1 MSGIIGGG
9 DSGAKAASAQLA
21 QAKAETERMRK
32 QAEEERRDLS
42 EEMAGKRR
50 ARAAGGSRMLLS
62 DSRLNPEEGVD
73 ETLGAM

>member
-9 DSGAKAASAQLA
+9 DSGAKQARAQLA
-21 QAKAETERMRK
+21 QAQADTERMRK
-32 QAEEERRDLS
+32 QAEDEKRELS

-50 ARAAGGSRMLLS
+50 ARATGGSRMLLS
-62 DSRLNPEEGVD
+62 ESRLNPEEGVD